1 MIKTIA
7 QWIINLIGYA
17 LVALTIIMIAAPIL
31 VLILYAIKFSGALNV
46 NSWNPEQRTHYEKVF
61 KITIP
66 ESVEW
71 VQFREWHGFRDT
83 IFRGELYA
91 TPEEFA
97 QLFPPERFPLEDL
110 PADEALSYVKDCD
123 IDYKD
128 DMLRPDCSYKKYES
142 PYSKSNFNNWE
153 IVAEFPSDEKERI
166 HVWFVKF

>member
-1 MIKTIA
+1 MTEEKNQGILSAMGCGYMIIVFIFALPMILFFIA
-7 QWIINLIGYA
+7 NVFKI
-17 LVALTIIMIAAPIL
+17 
-31 VLILYAIKFSGALNV
+31 SGALNV
-46 NSWNPEQRTHYEKVF
+46 NSWDPKQRTYYEKVF
-61 KITIP
+61 NITIP

-71 VQFREWHGFRDT
+71 VRFQEWHGFRDT
-83 IFRGELYA
+83 KFRGELNA

-153 IVAEFPSDEKERI
+153 IVAEFPSDENERI